1 MSLAEIEA
9 ELEKMA
15 PDQLRRL
22 ALRSWAAYVQKEALP
37 DVANTCDEDDPL
49 VLASLDHATQRADAS
64 PNQCFSGDQVR
75 SSLSK
80 WISK

>member
-1 MSLAEIEA
+1 MSFAEIEA

-22 ALRSWAAYVQKEALP
+22 ALRSWAAYVEKEARP
-37 DVANTCDEDDPL
+37 KAANKCDENDPR
-49 VLASLDHATQRADAS
+49 VLAALDQATQRADAS
-64 PNQCFSGDQVR
+64 PNQCYSGDQVR
-75 SSLSK
+75 LRLRK

>member
-1 MSLAEIEA
+1 MSFAEIEA

-22 ALRSWAAYVQKEALP
+22 ALRSWAAYLEKECRPEAGSK
-37 DVANTCDEDDPL
+37 CDEDDPL
-49 VLASLDHATQRADAS
+49 ILAALDQAMQRAEAS
-64 PNQCFSGDQVR
+64 PNQRYSADQVR
-75 SSLSK
+75 SRLGK

>member
-22 ALRSWAAYVQKEALP
+22 ALRSWAAYVEKEGRPETARM
-37 DVANTCDEDDPL
+37 CDEDDPQ
-49 VLASLDHATQRADAS
+49 VLAALDQATKPADAS
-64 PNQCFSGDQVR
+64 PNQGYSGDQVR

-80 WISK
+80 WSLK